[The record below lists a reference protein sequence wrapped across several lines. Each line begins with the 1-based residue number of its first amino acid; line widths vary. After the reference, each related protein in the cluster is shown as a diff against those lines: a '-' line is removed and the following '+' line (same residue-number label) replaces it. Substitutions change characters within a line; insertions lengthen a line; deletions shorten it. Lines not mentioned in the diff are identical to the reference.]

1 MTFTKALMDCN
12 TSINLSAIHGQLAA
26 AETSSGANVKINDEG
41 TARSSSGPG
50 KYLVRMALGVMAT
63 SAFDGDA
70 TSNPVHSGV
79 DSNGFGFAARVLV
92 MSSANAVLLH
102 TFAVYAVSKSIYFR
116 WVARGHQIDFPKDTR
131 VQILLNA
138 R

>member
-1 MTFTKALMDCN
+1 MKV
-12 TSINLSAIHGQLAA
+12 S
-26 AETSSGANVKINDEG
+26 EEG

-50 KYLVRMALGVMAT
+50 KYLAPMALGVMAA

-92 MSSANAVLLH
+92 MTSANATLLH
-102 TFAVYAVSKSIYFR
+102 TFAVFAVSKSIYYR
-116 WVARGHQIDFPKDTR
+116 WIRAVTRLSSPKTPVSR
-131 VQILLNA
+131 SC
-138 R
+138 